1 MQDQSGSSVFYKS
14 MISCLI
20 MVFAGV
26 LWFSPQA
33 QAFQIYESDDVRIQ
47 FDSTLSYGLMWR
59 AQSRDKDIV
68 GLANGGTKHSVN
80 YDDGNLNYDN
90 GGFTD
95 PISSALKITSE
106 LDIDAGWIGAF
117 VRATAFYDFE
127 NERGNRERTDLSS
140 DAKDA
145 VGLDIVLLDCFLW

>member
-1 MQDQSGSSVFYKS
+1 MKQDQLGSSVFYKS

-33 QAFQIYESDDVRIQ
+33 QAFTAFENDAVRIQ
-47 FDSTLSYGLMWR
+47 LDSTLSYGLMWR
-59 AQSRDKDIV
+59 VESRDKDII

-80 YDDGNLNYDN
+80 YDDGNLNY
-90 GGFTD
+90 GRGL
-95 PISSALKITSE
+95 ISNAIKLTSE

-117 VRATAFYDFE
+117 IRATGFYDYE
-127 NERGNRERTDLSS
+127 NEKKSRDRTDLTS
-140 DAKDA
+140 DARDA
-145 VGLDIVLLDCFLW
+145 VGSDIDL